1 MYKLFITFIG
11 SFERVCESQFNRLML
26 LTTAILFVVHPVFG
40 QFDYKNQAH
49 NPSPNSASIAKL
61 GSTDVN
67 LYTGIPAVSSEL
79 HNLAARSYTI
89 PINLFYNASGIK
101 VQDIASNIGLGWGI
115 STNCIVTRVV
125 NGLPDEDPVAG
136 YFGSDMGEKITGILT
151 AAEMEAISNNEKDT
165 EPDVFYFNLNGE
177 TGKFVFDKNKNPLV
191 LGIAGVRILNS
202 PFKKELQVDG
212 WIIMN
217 ASGTKFYLGSSG
229 ATIESTSSTSYFQNS
244 SKTITY
250 DSTWYLEKIETPNN
264 IETINFSYTS
274 GDPISVT
281 HYSKKMKMRNKVTNT
296 FRREVKILWFIKIQK
311 ADHDEEMSIVDQEF
325 WDSNIVQT
333 VASPKYLTAITTSN
347 QSAYFFY
354 KPISRIDLTN
364 GKVMDRIEIKDYTSQ
379 LMKTFKFHLSDKIAT
394 ETDPSETTAL
404 QDKHRLMLDGVD
416 LETTAGTKQ
425 LFRYKYNSTPLPQ
438 RNSSKT
444 DAWGYYNDNQYG
456 YFPDQTVVDEAK
468 SMSTDKMVAGIL
480 EEIVYASGGYKR
492 FAYECNTYYD
502 EYTRAPTP
510 GAGIRIKKV
519 LEVPGLGAPKQ
530 SKYTYWPGTRLRPNP
545 VYQTSI
551 DHLQS
556 MIGYRFG
563 AVIPQG
569 TAGQAIPSIPL
580 PPHSLENRSVGPI
593 GTPVVPSMPYGG
605 MVNSVVQAF
614 GNVISELQA
623 MTITRYSP
631 FVIYS
636 STPYNNLSDSEGA
649 YVGYDMVAVEN
660 SEGKTVYTFTDMEQ
674 FPDLSNQI
682 RVNSAFQPTAVLYS
696 DITPFS
702 PFTSYAA
709 ARGRVK
715 SITYYDNSNQVV
727 KTVTN
732 DYTFSDIIKSVP
744 GLRCALGIVSID
756 GYYVANKY
764 YNLGRYDYVSFSL
777 LSQETRET
785 TETKASG
792 IVTTIRKKI
801 NSDYYPA
808 YPFLL
813 SNQSME
819 NSDGSIIS
827 TQYKYVGNKDQISY
841 LHQSE
846 TDAAEQLHIDGRDAL
861 LLEQTAKRD
870 NVVINTQRTGYKKW
884 QVNNKTLTLPEFTYQ
899 GNGSVTKV
907 IGQSFGYDEF
917 GNLLQASTNNGV
929 KSTTKWGN
937 NQLYPTLEAI
947 NAGVSEI
954 YEEDFENASGTLGE
968 AQSGEKFHAGPFLVN
983 FTLPNSRKYKV
994 TYWYR
999 QDNKWLFSGDI
1010 PYTGAMTLSQGD
1022 AIDNV
1027 LISPV
1032 DAVCSKK
1039 IYHPSYGLTFSA
1051 SGSAVNY
1058 FTYDDLFRLRLVK
1071 DKHKNI
1077 IKQHIYNDVNNYAGE
1092 VFFNQQVTQ
1101 EFRKSE
1107 CENPN
1112 YVGLVGTYTVP
1123 AGRYHSYISQTD
1135 ADAKAQEEANAKGQ
1149 RHVDLF
1155 GECGPHAPLITST
1168 NEGSTYYSISKS
1180 FDDNKRILCN
1190 VKAVCRDV
1198 DGNLYDHF
1206 FSVQFEHYE
1215 TEKSG
1220 YLNLDDTSVEE
1231 LYILSTTVN

>member
-1 MYKLFITFIG
+1 MHKLFVNAL
-11 SFERVCESQFNRLML
+11 ERLRESQFDHLLRLTIAML
-26 LTTAILFVVHPVFG
+26 FFACPVFG

-49 NPSPNSASIAKL
+49 SPSPNSASIAKL

-67 LYTGIPAVSSEL
+67 LYTGVPAIVSEL
-79 HNLAARSYTI
+79 HSLAGRNYAI

-101 VQDIASNIGLGWGI
+101 VQDVASNVGLGWSI

-125 NGLPDEDPVAG
+125 NGLPDEDPAAG
-136 YFGSDMGEKITGILT
+136 YFGSDMGEKITGVLT
-151 AAEMEAISNNEKDT
+151 AAEMEAISNNEKDS

-191 LGIAGVRILNS
+191 LGNAGVRILNS

-217 ASGTKFYLGSSG
+217 ASGTKFYLGSSS
-229 ATIESTSSTSYFQNS
+229 ATIESTSSTSYFQDA

-264 IETINFSYTS
+264 VETINFTYTS

-281 HYSKKMKMRNKVTNT
+281 HYSKKMKMRNKIVNT
-296 FRREVKILWFIKIQK
+296 FRREVKILWFIKIQS
-311 ADHDEEMSIVDQEF
+311 AGSSPTEISIVDQEF

-333 VASPKYLTAITTSN
+333 VASPKYLTAITTSD

-354 KPISRIDLTN
+354 KPISRPDLTN
-364 GKVMDRIEIKDYTSQ
+364 GKVMDKIEIKDYTSQ
-379 LMKTFKFHLSDKIAT
+379 LMKTFRFHMSDKIAT
-394 ETDPSETTAL
+394 ETDPSETTAS

-416 LETTAGTKQ
+416 LETVAGNTKQ

-444 DAWGYYNDNQYG
+444 DAWGYYNNNQYG
-456 YFPDQTVVDEAK
+456 YFPDETVVDEAK
-468 SMSTDKMVAGIL
+468 SMSVDKMIAGIL
-480 EEIVYASGGYKR
+480 EEIVFASGGYKR
-492 FAYECNTYYD
+492 FAYECNSYYD
-502 EYTRAPTP
+502 DYTGAPTP
-510 GAGIRIKKV
+510 GGGIRVKRI

-530 SKYTYWPGTRLRPNP
+530 STYTYWPGERLRANP
-545 VYQTSI
+545 VYQTMI
-551 DHLQS
+551 DHRQS
-556 MIGYRFG
+556 MVSYKFG
-563 AVIPQG
+563 AIIPQG

-580 PPHSLENRSVGPI
+580 PPHSLQNRSVGPI
-593 GTPVVPSMPYGG
+593 GTPLVPSMPYGG
-605 MVNSVVQAF
+605 MVNSVAQAL
-614 GNVISELQA
+614 GNIISDLQP
-623 MTITRYSP
+623 MTLTRYSP
-631 FVIYS
+631 FVINS

-649 YVGYDMVAVEN
+649 YVGYGTVAVEN
-660 SEGKTVYTFTDMEQ
+660 SEGKAVYTFTDMEQ
-674 FPDLSNQI
+674 FPDVSNQI
-682 RVNSAFQPTAVLYS
+682 RVNASFQPTAVLYS

-715 SITYYDNSNQVV
+715 SINYYDSSNQLV
-727 KTVTN
+727 KTVN
-732 DYTFSDIIKSVP
+732 NNYTFSDITKSVP

-756 GYYVANKY
+756 GYYAYDKY
-764 YNLGRYDYVSFSL
+764 YNLGRYDHISFSL
-777 LSQETRET
+777 LSQETTET
-785 TETKASG
+785 THTRASG
-792 IVTTIRKKI
+792 TNTRVEKKSI
-801 NSDYYPA
+801 SDYYPT

-813 SNQSME
+813 ANQSME
-819 NSDGSIIS
+819 NSDGSVMS
-827 TQYKYVGNKDQISY
+827 TQYKYVGNKDQVSY
-841 LHQSE
+841 QHQSE
-846 TDAAEQLHIDGRDAL
+846 TDAAEQLHTDGRYTV

-870 NVVINTQRTGYKKW
+870 NVAINTQKTGYKKW

-899 GNGSVTKV
+899 GNGSTSKIV
-907 IGQSFGYDEF
+907 GQNFGYDES
-917 GNLLQASTNNGV
+917 GNLLQTSKNNGV
-929 KSTTKWGN
+929 KTTVKWGN
-937 NQLYPTLEAI
+937 NQLYPTLEAV
-947 NAGVSEI
+947 NASASEI
-954 YEEDFENASGTLGE
+954 YEEDFENALGTLGE
-968 AQSGEKFHAGPFLVN
+968 AESGEKFHAGAYAVN
-983 FTLPNSRKYKV
+983 FTLPNSRKYKI

-999 QDNKWLFSGDI
+999 QDNKWLFSGNI
-1010 PYTGAMTLSQGD
+1010 PYTGATTLNQGD

-1039 IYHPSYGLTFSA
+1039 SYHPSYGLTFSA
-1051 SGSAVNY
+1051 SGNAVNY

-1071 DKHKNI
+1071 DKHKDI
-1077 IKQHIYNDVNNYAGE
+1077 IKQYVYNDVSTYAGE
-1092 VFFNQQVTQ
+1092 VFFNQKHVQ

-1107 CENPN
+1107 CTNPN

-1123 AGRYHSYISQTD
+1123 AGRYHSYISQED
-1135 ADAKAQEEANAKGQ
+1135 ADAKAQAEANAKGQ
-1149 RHVDLF
+1149 RYVDLV

-1168 NEGSTYYSISKS
+1168 SEGSTYYSIAKS

-1190 VKAVCRDV
+1190 IKAVCRDV

-1231 LYILSTTVN
+1231 LYVISTTVN